1 MVESDS
7 TGSKRRAWLARGW
20 LGLPVRDWL
29 IGVVAVFAIGY
40 AWFTVPL
47 LGGRSAASPF
57 GAAVF
62 ALTLAA
68 FAIGGLAASQ
78 LILSSIRRTP
88 PTS

>member
-1 MVESDS
+1 MVESDA
-7 TGSKRRAWLARGW
+7 TGSKRRPRLARRW

-40 AWFTVPL
+40 VWSTVPL
-47 LGGRSAASPF
+47 FGGRSASSPF
-57 GAAVF
+57 TAAVF
-62 ALTLAA
+62 ALILVA